1 MRQEYMQYLYLKN
14 GLTGNNYLYTLL
26 DTFNDME
33 QKIIDWF
40 ELNWAKV
47 FVSKPDNYTVDIDK
61 RRFCF
66 YTWKM
71 ARWYR
76 RFFWFRKHIRVFI

>member
-1 MRQEYMQYLYLKN
+1 MKN

-26 DTFNDME
+26 GTFNDMG

-47 FVSKPDNYTVDIDK
+47 FVSKPDNYTVDIDTK
-61 RRFCF
+61 DFAFIRGKWQDGTEDFSGLGNIYEF
-66 YTWKM
+66 LY
-71 ARWYR
+71 
-76 RFFWFRKHIRVFI
+76 KHKL